1 MYQGNFN
8 YGDETRF
15 LQKRKARGQ
24 GIRHKRYRADS
35 DEQERRDDD
44 RLTAMNFEKYAS
56 DGHRFINHVADELDV
71 SLNMAARITRAV
83 LHAVRDRISP
93 DDAIE
98 FAQGLP
104 MALKGIFIDRYD
116 PSGTPVRIRNRA
128 EFLEFVRDKDRQN
141 AAVDFPSQ
149 ASVIDAIRGVF
160 HVLETTVDPAQ
171 VRHIKKMF
179 NKELQVML
187 ERP

>member
-1 MYQGNFN
+1 MYQGNFD

-15 LQKRKARGQ
+15 LQKRKARGK
-24 GIRHKRYRADS
+24 GIRQNWYRADS
-35 DEQERRDDD
+35 EEQRRDD

-56 DGHRFINHVADELDV
+56 DGHRFINEVAEELDV

-104 MALKGIFIDRYD
+104 MALKGIYIDRYD
-116 PSGTPVRIRNRA
+116 LSDSPVHIRNRA
-128 EFLEFVRDKDRQN
+128 EFLEFVRDKDRRN
-141 AAVDFPSQ
+141 APVDFPSQ
-149 ASVIDAIRGVF
+149 ASVIDALRGVF
-160 HVLETTVDPAQ
+160 RVLERTIDPGQ
-171 VRHIKKMF
+171 LRHIKAMF
-179 NKELQVML
+179 NKELL
-187 ERP
+187 PLFG

>member
-1 MYQGNFN
+1 MYHGNFN

-24 GIRHKRYRADS
+24 GIRHKWYRADS
-35 DEQERRDDD
+35 DEQDRKDD
-44 RLTAMNFEKYAS
+44 RLTAMHFEKYAS

-104 MALKGIFIDRYD
+104 MALKGIYIDRYD
-116 PSGTPVRIRNRA
+116 LSETPVRIRNRA
-128 EFLEFVRDKDRQN
+128 EFLDYVREKDRQN

-149 ASVIDAIRGVF
+149 ASVIDAIRAVF
-160 HVLETTVDPAQ
+160 RVLEDTVDPGQ

-179 NKELQVML
+179 NKELQPL
-187 ERP
+187 FERP